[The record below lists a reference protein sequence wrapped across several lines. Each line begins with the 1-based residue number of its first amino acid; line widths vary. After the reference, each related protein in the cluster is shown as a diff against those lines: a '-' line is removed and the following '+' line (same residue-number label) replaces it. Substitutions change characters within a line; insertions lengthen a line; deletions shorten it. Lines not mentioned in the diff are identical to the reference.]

1 MCDVFD
7 ALRTKRPYRG
17 PWTQPEVLQYLED
30 GAGQEFEPG
39 LVRSFMSMMQQWEP
53 SVAVVAD
60 EPAAVAVLAPA
71 EPRAGS

>member
-1 MCDVFD
+1 V
-7 ALRTKRPYRG
+7 
-17 PWTQPEVLQYLED
+17 
-30 GAGQEFEPG
+30 AGQEFEPG